1 MKRIF
6 LVSIFA
12 LFLFPINDA
21 SAAQPEKREKLTIEQ
36 RAERRTKRLTQSLEL
51 TKDQAAK
58 VYDITIDRLRKADEI
73 KRLQREMHRDMVA
86 RMKEVLNEEQ
96 FEKLSEMAHPKKD
109 GDKKEA
115 RKERRER
122 RERD

>member
-1 MKRIF
+1 MF
-6 LVSIFA
+6 SA
-12 LFLFPINDA
+12 ADTN
-21 SAAQPEKREKLTIEQ
+21 AAQPDKKEKLTIEQ
-36 RAERRTKRLTQSLEL
+36 RAERRTKRLTESLEL

-58 VYDITIDRLRKADEI
+58 IYDITIDRLRKADEI
-73 KRLQREMHRDMVA
+73 KRLQRQMHRDVVK

-109 GDKKEA
+109 GNRKKA

>member
-6 LVSIFA
+6 LASILA
-12 LFLFPINDA
+12 LFMFSAADA
-21 SAAQPEKREKLTIEQ
+21 NAAQPDKKEKLTIEQ
-36 RAERRTKRLTQSLEL
+36 RAERRTKRLTESLEL

-58 VYDITIDRLRKADEI
+58 IYDITIDRLRKADEI
-73 KRLQREMHRDMVA
+73 KRLQRQMHRDVVK

-109 GDKKEA
+109 GNRKEA
-115 RKERRER
+115 HKERRER
-122 RERD
+122 HERD

>member
-6 LVSIFA
+6 LASILA
-12 LFLFPINDA
+12 LFMF
-21 SAAQPEKREKLTIEQ
+21 SAADANATQPDKKEKLTIEQ
-36 RAERRTKRLTQSLEL
+36 RAERRTKRLTESLEL

-58 VYDITIDRLRKADEI
+58 IYDITIDRLRKADEI
-73 KRLQREMHRDMVA
+73 KRLQRQMHRDVVK

-109 GDKKEA
+109 GNRKEA